1 MMRYQRVSPDCLP
14 FSNGKKS
21 NLKTTTCKEEGENGK
36 TVVPNNNNGL
46 DANFDGGKGFRFRS
60 PSRAQEN
67 HNHHHHNNNNGGVG
81 GGSPN
86 SPPLNENN
94 NSNQSQRLEMSPSTT
109 GGGDVLLQW
118 GQKKRARLS
127 RTEIRSMAD
136 DSSSSSSI
144 QGRPLNKVH
153 RRGSGLLMDKLSSLP
168 PPPPP
173 PLPLPSSNG
182 RPLNLRSKETSGFIH
197 GRNIEERSGVANGSP
212 SRNNNSGSNTRAAAA
227 VSRSTTAVK
236 SSSPSSPDKIID
248 KKMTRRDE
256 KQQPNGSLIVDSG
269 PVLQSEQGTAGATTN
284 HHHHHH
290 HHTGSTTM
298 VGGGEKVNVE
308 VIEWPKIY
316 LSLSRKEKEDDFLAM
331 KGTKLP
337 HRPKKRAKNVDRT
350 LQYCF
355 PGMWLSDLTKSR
367 YEVREKKS
375 VKKQKRRGLKGME
388 SMESD
393 SE

>member
-21 NLKTTTCKEEGENGK
+21 NLKTTTCKEESENGK
-36 TVVPNNNNGL
+36 TVVPNNNNGF

-67 HNHHHHNNNNGGVG
+67 HNYHNNGGG

-94 NSNQSQRLEMSPSTT
+94 NSNQSLRLEMSPSTT

-144 QGRPLNKVH
+144 QGRSLNKVH

-168 PPPPP
+168 PP
-173 PLPLPSSNG
+173 LPLPSSNG
-182 RPLNLRSKETSGFIH
+182 RPSNLRSKETSGFIH

-236 SSSPSSPDKIID
+236 SSSPSPDKIID
-248 KKMTRRDE
+248 KKMMRKDE

-284 HHHHHH
+284 HRHHHH

-298 VGGGEKVNVE
+298 VGGEKVNVE

>member
-1 MMRYQRVSPDCLP
+1 MMRYQRVSPDFLP

-36 TVVPNNNNGL
+36 TVVPNNSNGF

-67 HNHHHHNNNNGGVG
+67 HIDNNNNNIG
-81 GGSPN
+81 GGGGSDSPN

-94 NSNQSQRLEMSPSTT
+94 NSNQSQRLEMSPSIT

-173 PLPLPSSNG
+173 PLPSFNG
-182 RPLNLRSKETSGFIH
+182 RTSNLRSKETSGFIH

-212 SRNNNSGSNTRAAAA
+212 SRNNSGSNTRAAAA

-236 SSSPSSPDKIID
+236 SSSPSPDKIID
-248 KKMTRRDE
+248 KKMMRKDE
-256 KQQPNGSLIVDSG
+256 KQQPNGSLIFDSG
-269 PVLQSEQGTAGATTN
+269 PVLQSEQQTAGATTN
-284 HHHHHH
+284 NNNHRHHHH
-290 HHTGSTTM
+290 HHTGSTTL

-308 VIEWPKIY
+308 VFEWPKIY

-337 HRPKKRAKNVDRT
+337 HRPKKRPKNVDRT